1 MAPERTGTA
10 WGLGQLWWIM
20 RLFHIGAI
28 LISLFPWFVQAHPGA
43 TDAQGCHVNHKT
55 QDHHCHGDRKISQKS
70 NQSNQVLSG
79 VPSVVDGDTIIIRSQ
94 KIRLFG
100 IDAPESKQ
108 TCDKHGQSWQ
118 CGVDATARLKDL
130 IQHNPVRCEI
140 KDKDRYGRR
149 VGICFVNDI
158 EINAWM
164 VRNGYA
170 VAYRQYGGARYD
182 QEEALAKQEGQG
194 VWGSEFMLPE
204 EFRLS
209 K

>member
-1 MAPERTGTA
+1 MAR
-10 WGLGQLWWIM
+10 GLGKFGGIM
-20 RLFHIGAI
+20 RFFYIGAI
-28 LISLFPWFVQAHPGA
+28 FLIYLFPWFVQAHPGA
-43 TDAQGCHVNHKT
+43 TDAQGCHVNHKINEK
-55 QDHHCHGDRKISQKS
+55 HCHGDHQAKISQKP
-70 NQSNQVLSG
+70 NQVLSG
-79 VPSVVDGDTIIIRSQ
+79 VPLVVDGDTIRIKSQ

-130 IQHNPVRCEI
+130 IRHNPVRCEI
-140 KDKDRYGRR
+140 KDKDRYGRL

>member
-1 MAPERTGTA
+1 
-10 WGLGQLWWIM
+10 M
-20 RLFHIGAI
+20 RNKI
-28 LISLFPWFVQAHPGA
+28 LIILFSLFPWFVQAHPGA
-43 TDAQGCHVNHKT
+43 TNPQGCHTDHKTGEKHCHGNHKT
-55 QDHHCHGDRKISQKS
+55 SQKL
-70 NQSNQVLSG
+70 NQVLSG
-79 VPSVVDGDTIIIRSQ
+79 VPSVIDGDTIRIKSQ

-118 CGVDATARLKDL
+118 CGVDATARLKAL
-130 IQHNPVRCEI
+130 IQRNPVRCEI
-140 KDKDRYGRR
+140 RDTDRYGRL

-170 VAYRQYGGARYD
+170 VAYRQYGGGRYD
-182 QEEALAKQEGQG
+182 GEEALAKKEGQG
-194 VWGSEFMLPE
+194 VWGSRFIQPKD
-204 EFRLS
+204 FRLEN